1 MGPLHGIKVVD
12 LTTMVSGPVATMML
26 ADQGAD
32 VIKVEALGGE
42 QMRHIGPP
50 HNGVPSAFFSCN
62 RGKRSLALDLKSDE
76 GKAALRKLADEA
88 DIFVQNFRPGAV
100 DRMGFGEAELR
111 QTNPGLIY
119 VSISGFGTQGPY
131 KDARVYDPVIQA
143 LSGATDIQADR
154 ATGRPQMFRII
165 IADKVMS
172 LTAAQAIT
180 AALFARERSD
190 SGVGQHIELSMLDA
204 MLSFFWPEGMAGLTY
219 AEAEFDLRKIQ
230 GVMDLIYKTT
240 DGYIT
245 AGAVSDAEW
254 RGMCRAIGRE
264 ALIDD
269 PRFATSGARFVNADE
284 RKAITA
290 EAIAAYSS
298 ADMLARL
305 EAEDVPCAPLLQ
317 RTELLGHPQI
327 EANNSVLRLNFPGF
341 GEVRQAHPAARFS
354 DTPAEISAPA
364 PKLGEHSRDVLAELS
379 YSREEIDAL
388 VEAGTVKVAG

>member
-354 DTPAEISAPA
+354 ETPAEISAPA

>member
-32 VIKVEALGGE
+32 VIKVEALSGE

-62 RGKRSLALDLKSDE
+62 RGKRSLALDLKSDD
-76 GKAALRKLADEA
+76 GKAVLRKLADQA
-88 DIFVQNFRPGAV
+88 DVFVQNFRPGAI

-111 QTNPGLIY
+111 RTNPGLIY
-119 VSISGFGTQGPY
+119 TSISGFGTKGPY

-180 AALFARERSD
+180 AALFARERGD
-190 SGVGQHIELSMLDA
+190 DRAGQHIELSMLDA

-230 GVMDLIYKTT
+230 GVMDLIYTTT

-245 AGAVSDAEW
+245 AGAVSDSEW

-264 ALIDD
+264 ELIDD
-269 PRFATSGARFVNADE
+269 PRFATSGARFVNADA

-290 EAIAAYSS
+290 EAMAEHSS

-327 EANNSVLRLNFPGF
+327 EANDSILRLSFPGF

-354 DTPAEISAPA
+354 ATPSEIRAPA
-364 PKLGEHSRDVLAELS
+364 PKLGEHSRDVLGELS
-379 YSREEIDAL
+379 YDSAEIGAL